1 MTPVL
6 DVSGLTKSWPIPGGN
21 RITVLKDLALHVEQG
36 ESVAIVGPSGSG
48 KSTLLSLLAGLDRP
62 TSGHIKVMNQDMTV
76 LNESQLA
83 TFRGEHLG
91 IVFQQFHLMPSLNAL
106 ENVSLP
112 LEIAG
117 DKDAKAKAESALRDV
132 QLTHRFTHLPKELS
146 GGECQRVAIARALV
160 TKPTLL
166 LADEPSGNLDPD
178 TGAQIT
184 DLLFKVAGDHRMTM
198 LLVTHNMELAE
209 RCHRQLVMHAG
220 TLGPR
225 SHHG

>member
-1 MTPVL
+1 MESVL
-6 DVSGLTKSWPIPGGN
+6 DVSGLTKSWPVPGGKT
-21 RITVLKDLALHVEQG
+21 ITVLKDLALHVSPG

-62 TSGHIKVMNQDMTV
+62 TSGHIRVMNQDMTT
-76 LNESQLA
+76 LSESKLA
-83 TFRGEHLG
+83 TFRGLHLG
-91 IVFQQFHLMPSLNAL
+91 IVFQQFHLMPALTAL

-117 DKDAKAKAESALRDV
+117 DKQAHSKAVDALNDV
-132 QLTHRFTHLPKELS
+132 QLSHRLTHLPKELS

-160 TKPTLL
+160 TKPSLL

-184 DLLFKVAGDHRMTM
+184 DLLFHVAATHKMTM

-220 TLGPR
+220 TLSPR
-225 SHHG
+225 FHG

>member
-1 MTPVL
+1 MAAVL
-6 DVSGLTKSWPIPGGN
+6 DVSGLTKAWPVPGGN
-21 RITVLKDLALHVEQG
+21 AITVLKDLALHVEAG

-62 TSGHIKVMNQDMTV
+62 TSGHIKVMNQDMTT
-76 LNESQLA
+76 LSESRLA
-83 TFRGEHLG
+83 TFRGQHLG
-91 IVFQQFHLMPSLNAL
+91 IVFQQFHLMPSLTAV

-117 DKDAKAKAESALRDV
+117 DKHAHAKAVEALKDV
-132 QLTHRFTHLPKELS
+132 QLSHRLTHLPKELS

-160 TKPTLL
+160 TKPSLL

-184 DLLFKVAGDHRMTM
+184 DLLFKVAANHHMTM

-220 TLGPR
+220 ILSAR
-225 SHHG
+225 SRG

>member
-1 MTPVL
+1 MTDHVL
-6 DVSGLTKSWPIPGGN
+6 DVRGLTKSWPVPG
-21 RITVLKDLALHVEQG
+21 RDPITVLKDLELHVASG

-62 TSGHIKVMNQDMTV
+62 TSGQIKVMNQDMTK
-76 LNESQLA
+76 LNESELA
-83 TFRGEHLG
+83 KFRGKHLG
-91 IVFQQFHLMPSLNAL
+91 IVFQQFHLMPSLTAL

-117 DKDAKAKAESALRDV
+117 DRDAVAKATAALHDV
-132 QLTHRFTHLPKELS
+132 QLSHRLTHLSKELS

-160 TKPTLL
+160 TKPSLL
-166 LADEPSGNLDPD
+166 LADEPSGNLDPE

-184 DLLFKVAGDHRMTM
+184 ELLFSVAKAHRMTM

-209 RCHRQLVMHAG
+209 RCHRRLVMTAG
-220 TLGPR
+220 TL
-225 SHHG
+225 H

>member
-1 MTPVL
+1 MQSVL
-6 DVSGLTKSWPIPGGN
+6 DVSGLTKSWPVPGGN
-21 RITVLKDLALHVEQG
+21 AITVLKELSLHVSRG

-48 KSTLLSLLAGLDRP
+48 KSTLLALLAGLDRP
-62 TSGHIKVMNQDMTV
+62 TSGHIKVMDQDMTT
-76 LNESQLA
+76 LSESRLA
-83 TFRGEHLG
+83 TFRGQHLG
-91 IVFQQFHLMPSLNAL
+91 IVFQQFHLMPALSAL

-117 DKDAKAKAESALRDV
+117 DKDAHDKAVEALKDV
-132 QLTHRFTHLPKELS
+132 QLSHRLTHLPKELS

-160 TKPTLL
+160 TKPSLL

-184 DLLFKVAGDHRMTM
+184 DLLFKVAQAHHMTM

-220 TLGPR
+220 TLSPR
-225 SHHG
+225 SH